1 MIMARRAKSIE
12 FERSMNLHIFSKFII
27 EMEEEKKNIEKLIT
41 PNITNLLREKEKVFK
56 EPIRTLLNVFS
67 FKIILRESSAVFLFL
82 LLKNTVITS
91 LMIVSY
97 LVIQSKYFY
106 LFHWFQAVLNFLL
119 LFYTLIQ

>member
-1 MIMARRAKSIE
+1 MARRAKSIE
-12 FERSMNLHIFSKFII
+12 FERSINLHIFSKLII
-27 EMEEEKKNIEKLIT
+27 EMKDEKKNIEKLIT
-41 PNITNLLREKEKVFK
+41 PNITNLLQEKEKVFK

-67 FKIILRESSAVFLFL
+67 LKIILRESSAAFLFL

-119 LFYTLIQ
+119 LCYILIQ

>member
-12 FERSMNLHIFSKFII
+12 FERSINLHIFSKLIV
-27 EMEEEKKNIEKLIT
+27 EMKDEKKNIEMLIT
-41 PNITNLLREKEKVFK
+41 PNITNLLQEKEKVFK

-67 FKIILRESSAVFLFL
+67 LKIILRESSAAFLFW

-97 LVIQSKYFY
+97 LVI
-106 LFHWFQAVLNFLL
+106 
-119 LFYTLIQ
+119 

>member
-12 FERSMNLHIFSKFII
+12 FERSINLHIFSKLII
-27 EMEEEKKNIEKLIT
+27 EMKDEKKNIEKLIT
-41 PNITNLLREKEKVFK
+41 PNITNLLQEKEKVFK
-56 EPIRTLLNVFS
+56 EPIRILLNVFS
-67 FKIILRESSAVFLFL
+67 LKIILRESSAAFLFW

-119 LFYTLIQ
+119 LCYTLIQ